1 MNNTSCFK
9 EFARYSF
16 FSVLGMMGISCY
28 ILADTI
34 FISNGLGTNG
44 LAALNLAIPVY
55 NFIHGIGLMLGMGG
69 ATKFSIYKSQND
81 YKNTNIIFTNTIYL
95 AAAFAFLF
103 VITGLV
109 FSKPLALLLGADSQT
124 FAMTNTYLKCL
135 LIFAPAFIMN
145 DVLLCFVRNDGKPQL
160 SMTAMLTGSFSN
172 IILDYIF
179 IFPLKMGIF
188 GAVLATGFAPIISIT
203 ILSPHWL
210 KKDKGF
216 HLTRTG
222 FHFNIAGT
230 LLSLGFPSLV
240 AQLSSGIVMITF
252 NALILKHQGN
262 TGVAAYG
269 IIANIAL
276 VVTAIYEGIAQGIQ
290 PLISNFYGCRN
301 HKNIQ
306 QMLRYALL
314 TILVVSAGI
323 YLVIFLCANPVTAIF
338 NKENNPLLQE
348 IAVFGLKLYFTSVA
362 FVGFNI
368 IMAVFFTS
376 TEHMVPA
383 HIISILRGLVL
394 IIPMAFLLSAF
405 WGMTGIWLSYP
416 ITELV
421 VAAVGIVLYMRT
433 PLISTA

>member
-9 EFARYSF
+9 EFAKYSF

-28 ILADTI
+28 ILADT
-34 FISNGLGTNG
+34 FFVSNGLGTNG
-44 LAALNLAIPVY
+44 LAALNLAIPIY
-55 NFIHGIGLMLGMGG
+55 NFIHGSGLMLGMGG
-69 ATKFSIYKSQND
+69 ATKFSICKSQND

-95 AAAFAFLF
+95 AAVFAFLF
-103 VITGLV
+103 VIAGLV
-109 FSKPLALLLGADSQT
+109 FSSPLALLLGADGQT
-124 FAMTNTYLKCL
+124 LTMTNTYLKCL
-135 LIFAPAFIMN
+135 LFFAPAFIMN
-145 DVLLCFVRNDGKPQL
+145 DVLLCFVRNDGNPQL
-160 SMTAMLTGSFSN
+160 SMIAMLTGSFSN

-179 IFPLKMGIF
+179 IFPLKMGIL
-188 GAVLATGFAPIISIT
+188 GAVLATGFAPVISIT
-203 ILSPHWL
+203 ILSRHWL
-210 KKDKGF
+210 KKDIGF

-222 FHFNIAGT
+222 FHFNVMRT
-230 LLSLGFPSLV
+230 LLSLGFPSLI

-290 PLISNFYGCRN
+290 PLISNFYGCGN

-306 QMLRYALL
+306 QVFRYALL

-323 YLVIFLCANPVTAIF
+323 YLVIFLCANPVTTIF
-338 NKENNPLLQE
+338 NKEHNPLLQE
-348 IAVFGLKLYFTSVA
+348 IAVYGLRLYFTSAA

-368 IMAVFFTS
+368 IMAIFFTS

-416 ITELV
+416 ITELA
-421 VAAVGIVLYMRT
+421 VAAVGILLYMLNN
-433 PLISTA
+433 PV

>member
-9 EFARYSF
+9 EFAKYSF

-28 ILADTI
+28 ILADT
-34 FISNGLGTNG
+34 FFVSNGLGTNG
-44 LAALNLAIPVY
+44 LAALNLAIPIY
-55 NFIHGIGLMLGMGG
+55 NFIHGSGLMLGMGG
-69 ATKFSIYKSQND
+69 ATKFSICKSQND
-81 YKNTNIIFTNTIYL
+81 YKNTNIIFTNTVYL
-95 AAAFAFLF
+95 AAVFAFLF
-103 VITGLV
+103 VIAGLV
-109 FSKPLALLLGADSQT
+109 FSSPLALLLGADAQT
-124 FAMTNTYLKCL
+124 FTMTNTYLKCL
-135 LIFAPAFIMN
+135 LFFAPAFIMN
-145 DVLLCFVRNDGKPQL
+145 DVLLCFVRNDGNPQL
-160 SMTAMLTGSFSN
+160 SMIAMLTGSFSN

-179 IFPLKMGIF
+179 IFPLKMGIL
-188 GAVLATGFAPIISIT
+188 GAVLATGFAPVISIT
-203 ILSPHWL
+203 ILSRHWL
-210 KKDKGF
+210 KKDIGF

-222 FHFNIAGT
+222 FHFNIMRT
-230 LLSLGFPSLV
+230 LLSLGFPSLI

-306 QMLRYALL
+306 QVFRYALL

-323 YLVIFLCANPVTAIF
+323 YLVIFLCANPVTTIF
-338 NKENNPLLQE
+338 NKEHNPLLQE
-348 IAVFGLKLYFTSVA
+348 IAVYGLRLYFTSAA

-368 IMAVFFTS
+368 IMAIFFTS

-416 ITELV
+416 ITELA
-421 VAAVGIVLYMRT
+421 VAAVGILLYMLNN
-433 PLISTA
+433 PV

>member
-9 EFARYSF
+9 EFAKYSF

-28 ILADTI
+28 ILADT
-34 FISNGLGTNG
+34 FFVSNGLGTNG

-55 NFIHGIGLMLGMGG
+55 NFIHGSGLMLGMGG
-69 ATKFSIYKSQND
+69 ATKFSICKSQND

-95 AAAFAFLF
+95 AAVFAFLF
-103 VITGLV
+103 VIAGLV
-109 FSKPLALLLGADSQT
+109 FSSPLALLLGADGQT
-124 FAMTNTYLKCL
+124 LTMTNTYLKCL
-135 LIFAPAFIMN
+135 LFFAPAFIMN
-145 DVLLCFVRNDGKPQL
+145 DVLLCFVRNDGNPQL
-160 SMTAMLTGSFSN
+160 SMIAMLTGSFSN

-188 GAVLATGFAPIISIT
+188 GAVLATGFAPVISIT
-203 ILSPHWL
+203 ILSRHWL
-210 KKDKGF
+210 KKDIGF

-222 FHFNIAGT
+222 FHFNVMRT
-230 LLSLGFPSLV
+230 LMSLGFPSLI

-306 QMLRYALL
+306 QVFRYALL

-323 YLVIFLCANPVTAIF
+323 YLVLFLCANPVTTIF
-338 NKENNPLLQE
+338 NKEHNPLLQE
-348 IAVFGLKLYFTSVA
+348 IAVYGLRLYFTSAA

-368 IMAVFFTS
+368 IMAIFFTS

-416 ITELV
+416 ITELA
-421 VAAVGIVLYMRT
+421 VAAVGILLYMLNN
-433 PLISTA
+433 PV

>member
-9 EFARYSF
+9 EFAKYSF

-28 ILADTI
+28 ILADT
-34 FISNGLGTNG
+34 FFVSNGLGTNG

-55 NFIHGIGLMLGMGG
+55 NFIHGSGLMLGMGG
-69 ATKFSIYKSQND
+69 ATKFSICKSQND

-95 AAAFAFLF
+95 AAVFAFLF
-103 VITGLV
+103 VIAGLV
-109 FSKPLALLLGADSQT
+109 FSSPLALLLGADAQT
-124 FAMTNTYLKCL
+124 LTMTNTYLKCL
-135 LIFAPAFIMN
+135 LFFAPAFIMN
-145 DVLLCFVRNDGKPQL
+145 DVLLCFVRNDGNPQL
-160 SMTAMLTGSFSN
+160 SMIAMLTGSFSN

-188 GAVLATGFAPIISIT
+188 GAVLATGFAPVISIT
-203 ILSPHWL
+203 ILSRHWL
-210 KKDKGF
+210 KKDIGF

-222 FHFNIAGT
+222 FHFNVMRT
-230 LLSLGFPSLV
+230 LMSLGFPSLI

-306 QMLRYALL
+306 QVFRYALL

-323 YLVIFLCANPVTAIF
+323 YLVIFLCANPVTTIF
-338 NKENNPLLQE
+338 NKEHNPLLQE
-348 IAVFGLKLYFTSVA
+348 IAVYGLRLYFTSAA

-368 IMAVFFTS
+368 IMAIFFTS

-421 VAAVGIVLYMRT
+421 VAAVGILLYMLNN
-433 PLISTA
+433 PV

>member
-9 EFARYSF
+9 EFAKYSF

-28 ILADTI
+28 ILADT
-34 FISNGLGTNG
+34 FFVSNGLGTNG

-55 NFIHGIGLMLGMGG
+55 NFIHGSGLMLGMGG
-69 ATKFSIYKSQND
+69 ATKFSICKSQND

-95 AAAFAFLF
+95 AAVFAFLF
-103 VITGLV
+103 VIAGLV
-109 FSKPLALLLGADSQT
+109 FSSPLALLLGADGQT
-124 FAMTNTYLKCL
+124 LTMTNTYLKYL
-135 LIFAPAFIMN
+135 LFFAPAFIMN
-145 DVLLCFVRNDGKPQL
+145 DVLLCFVRNDGNPQL
-160 SMTAMLTGSFSN
+160 SMIAMLTGSFSN

-188 GAVLATGFAPIISIT
+188 GAVLATGFAPVISIT
-203 ILSPHWL
+203 ILSRHWL
-210 KKDKGF
+210 KKDIGF

-222 FHFNIAGT
+222 FHFNVMRT
-230 LLSLGFPSLV
+230 LMSLGFPSLI

-306 QMLRYALL
+306 QVFRYALL

-323 YLVIFLCANPVTAIF
+323 YLVLFLCANPVTTIF
-338 NKENNPLLQE
+338 NKEHNPLLQE
-348 IAVFGLKLYFTSVA
+348 IAVYGLRLYFTSAA

-368 IMAVFFTS
+368 IMAIFFTS

-416 ITELV
+416 ITELA
-421 VAAVGIVLYMRT
+421 VAAVGILLYMLNN
-433 PLISTA
+433 PV